1 MKNKV
6 LLVKDVFFLVDD
18 SNEPKK
24 VEDVN
29 KNVVAKVCHNEYKVF
44 LLNKKCLRYSN
55 RIQSKNYKIETSEI
69 KKCLCRA
76 FKIKYI
82 S

>member
-29 KNVVAKVCHNEYKVF
+29 KNVVA
-44 LLNKKCLRYSN
+44 SMS
-55 RIQSKNYKIETSEI
+55 Q
-69 KKCLCRA
+69 
-76 FKIKYI
+76 
-82 S
+82 

>member
-29 KNVVAKVCHNEYKVF
+29 KNVAKVCHNEYKVF
-44 LLNKKCLRYSN
+44 FV
-55 RIQSKNYKIETSEI
+55 E
-69 KKCLCRA
+69 
-76 FKIKYI
+76 
-82 S
+82 